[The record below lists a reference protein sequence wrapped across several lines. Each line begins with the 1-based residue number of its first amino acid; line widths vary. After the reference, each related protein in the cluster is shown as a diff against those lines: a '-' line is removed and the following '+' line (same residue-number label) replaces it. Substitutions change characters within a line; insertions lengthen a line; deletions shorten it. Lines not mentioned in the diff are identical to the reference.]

1 MLRGRACSDSLSG
14 VFRNKL
20 ECWPHANLCK
30 YGRSITYNS
39 TFTHPNKSYI
49 KSQTR
54 VEMVESKLVRSVKDF
69 FSFNKLLYASYLPT
83 SGRTEDNHCLDRVF
97 NFKLGCFVLMSVL
110 HGLHRLAHIQSCNT
124 VNWNKIILFCLY

>member
-1 MLRGRACSDSLSG
+1 LFLIVKRLACSDSLSG

-20 ECWPHANLCK
+20 ECWPRANICK
-30 YGRSITYNS
+30 YGRCLTYKS
-39 TFTHPNKSYI
+39 TFTHSNKSYV

-83 SGRTEDNHCLDRVF
+83 SGRTEDNLKVVWTEFSTLSWAVLLLWVYCMAYIDLPTSRVA
-97 NFKLGCFVLMSVL
+97 M
-110 HGLHRLAHIQSCNT
+110 Q
-124 VNWNKIILFCLY
+124 